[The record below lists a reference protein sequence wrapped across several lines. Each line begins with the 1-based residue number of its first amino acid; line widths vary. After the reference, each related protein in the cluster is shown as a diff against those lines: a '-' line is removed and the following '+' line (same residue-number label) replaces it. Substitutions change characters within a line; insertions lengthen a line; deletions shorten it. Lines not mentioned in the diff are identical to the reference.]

1 MPRVGQLRAVGTEL
15 AAVLVAAAAAAVY
28 AASVRVGSHGNLLGI
43 GFLME
48 VMVSV
53 FGCDHIATT
62 GRVTAAQR
70 WDT

>member
-1 MPRVGQLRAVGTEL
+1 MGDLM
-15 AAVLVAAAAAAVY
+15 
-28 AASVRVGSHGNLLGI
+28 GI
-43 GFLME
+43 GFLIE

-70 WDT
+70 WGM

>member
-1 MPRVGQLRAVGTEL
+1 M
-15 AAVLVAAAAAAVY
+15 
-28 AASVRVGSHGNLLGI
+28 GNLLRI

-48 VMVSV
+48 VMVNV